1 MELDV
6 LIMPHIA
13 KMEFSIHPDY
23 WKDEMKRI
31 KEFFVSND
39 IYTMGPTI
47 FNKEIVGM
55 GEVNFITY
63 IPLNDEIEE
72 IPELNIKYQPTLE
85 VYPTISHKCFDEDD
99 FEVVYEGI
107 QTFASE
113 NDITLS
119 DKPFYHVMSN
129 YFGGEIYEIH
139 AEINIDEVELDE

>member
-13 KMEFSIHPDY
+13 KMEFSIHPEY

-63 IPLNDEIEE
+63 IPLNDEIED

-119 DKPFYHVMSN
+119 DKPFYHVMPN

>member
-1 MELDV
+1 M
-6 LIMPHIA
+6 
-13 KMEFSIHPDY
+13 
-23 WKDEMKRI
+23 
-31 KEFFVSND
+31 SND
-39 IYTMGPTI
+39 IYTMGPII

-55 GEVNFITY
+55 GEVNFVTY
-63 IPLNDEIEE
+63 IPLNDEIED

-129 YFGGEIYEIH
+129 YFGERFMKFMPKLI
-139 AEINIDEVELDE
+139 

>member
-23 WKDEMKRI
+23 WKDEMNRI

-39 IYTMGPTI
+39 IYTMGPII

-55 GEVNFITY
+55 GEVNFVTY
-63 IPLNDEIEE
+63 IPLNDEIED

-129 YFGGEIYEIH
+129 YFGERFMKFMPKLI
-139 AEINIDEVELDE
+139 